1 MNGPVV
7 DLARVRN
14 ALAELDRLVAENPER
29 CNGNGPKWAD
39 HLPELDK
46 LTMGT
51 PVKQRIKDYRARLRE
66 KGYKASTV
74 YLSAATHERLL
85 RLSQQGGLNYG
96 DLIGLALEHLETDP
110 SGQPLALE
118 DATDR
123 AALALADTGD
133 FEDWNAVRTRPGQPV
148 DDDDDAYW
156 AAEADAALDRLA
168 RGEDSVIPLD
178 EWEARHGLGG

>member
-1 MNGPVV
+1 MNGAVV

-14 ALAELDRLVAENPER
+14 ALAELDRLVAEHPER
-29 CNGNGPKWAD
+29 CNRNGPKWAD

-74 YLSAATHERLL
+74 YLSAAAHDRLL
-85 RLSQQGGLNYG
+85 RLSQQGGLTYG

-110 SGQPLALE
+110 SGQPPVVEDE

-133 FEDWNAVRTRPGQPV
+133 FEDWNAVK
-148 DDDDDAYW
+148 
-156 AAEADAALDRLA
+156 A
-168 RGEDSVIPLD
+168 RN
-178 EWEARHGLGG
+178 GL